1 MGKFKDLTCLDTPPM
16 PPLGSDQPMPEVYVF
31 DLSEYELSGQILVTI
46 YANRLSIAHRTRQS
60 ERWSAPRV
68 ARRLNT

>member
-1 MGKFKDLTCLDTPPM
+1 
-16 PPLGSDQPMPEVYVF
+16 MPEVYVF
-31 DLSEYELSGQILVTI
+31 DLSEYELSGQILFTI
-46 YANRLSIAHRTRQS
+46 YANRLSISHRTRQS